1 MTRKQIILARIIL
14 GLYLVAV
21 AVLCLANFS
30 SAPSVKMSIFGIPTD
45 KVVHFCMFFPL
56 PFLAFF
62 AFDEYTDK
70 AWSSILF
77 TLLTFAVGVGIAAL
91 TEWAQSLTPY
101 RSAEHGDFI
110 ADIISLGTASLIVVI
125 IDIAKQHKNEK
136 TPA

>member
-1 MTRKQIILARIIL
+1 MTRRQIILARIIL
-14 GLYLVAV
+14 ALYLVAIG
-21 AVLCLANFS
+21 VLCLANFKS
-30 SAPSVKMSIFGIPTD
+30 TPDVKMQLFGIPTD

-62 AFDEYTDK
+62 AFDKYTEK

-77 TLLTFAVGVGIAAL
+77 TLLTFVSGVGLAAL

-101 RSAEHGDFI
+101 RSAENGDFLADTI
-110 ADIISLGTASLIVVI
+110 ALGVASLIVVI

-136 TPA
+136 TAA

>member
-1 MTRKQIILARIIL
+1 MTKTLKTIFKVLFY
-14 GLYLVAV
+14 LYLVAV
-21 AVLCLANFS
+21 AVLCFGSFNSLPEVS
-30 SAPSVKMSIFGIPTD
+30 KTILGIPTD
-45 KVVHFCMFFPL
+45 KVAHFCMFFPL

-110 ADIISLGTASLIVVI
+110 ADIISLGTASLIVVF

-136 TPA
+136 SPA